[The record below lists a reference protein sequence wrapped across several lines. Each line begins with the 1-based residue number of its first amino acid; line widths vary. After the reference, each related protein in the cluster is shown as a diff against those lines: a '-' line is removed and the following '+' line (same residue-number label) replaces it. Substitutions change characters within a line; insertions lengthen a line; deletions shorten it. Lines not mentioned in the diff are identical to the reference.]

1 MSTQN
6 TSANNT
12 SARYIVIAALVAV
25 AFFASYRFANA
36 TSGTPQTAF
45 NDYTATQV
53 GYDSAIAGDATSGC
67 GAGGCCGGG
76 GSSQAVEGSAVLDAD
91 GVQRI
96 SVDAATGY
104 NPNVI
109 RLAAGVPTEITFSE
123 AYGCMAQVMSREL
136 NFFEDLQ
143 SGAKTVSL
151 PALEAGTYSFSCG
164 MEMVFGSIVVQ

>member
-12 SARYIVIAALVAV
+12 VARYVVIAALIAV

-45 NDYTATQV
+45 NDYAATQA
-53 GYDSAIAGDATSGC
+53 GYDSAVAGDATGGC

-76 GSSQAVEGSAVLDAD
+76 SSEAIEGAATLDAD
-91 GVQRI
+91 GIQRI

-109 RLAAGVPTEITFSE
+109 RLAAGVPAEITFSE
-123 AYGCMAQVMSREL
+123 AYGCMAQVMSQEL

-143 SGAKTVSL
+143 TGPKTVSL

-164 MEMVFGSIVVQ
+164 MEMVFGSIVVE